1 MNFPEID
8 IRQRLTVSKGYG
20 VAELLIPEGSKLV
33 GQTIAESGLR
43 ERDVIVLN
51 LHRGTSVVSIP
62 KSSRVL
68 EADDRLLC
76 YGRLDDMRD
85 LVPAKKRRKRSIKAQ
100 KLDPTL
106 IAELESDS

>member
-1 MNFPEID
+1 M
-8 IRQRLTVSKGYG
+8 
-20 VAELLIPEGSKLV
+20 
-33 GQTIAESGLR
+33 
-43 ERDVIVLN
+43 IVLN

>member
-1 MNFPEID
+1 M
-8 IRQRLTVSKGYG
+8 
-20 VAELLIPEGSKLV
+20 
-33 GQTIAESGLR
+33 
-43 ERDVIVLN
+43 
-51 LHRGTSVVSIP
+51 
-62 KSSRVL
+62 L